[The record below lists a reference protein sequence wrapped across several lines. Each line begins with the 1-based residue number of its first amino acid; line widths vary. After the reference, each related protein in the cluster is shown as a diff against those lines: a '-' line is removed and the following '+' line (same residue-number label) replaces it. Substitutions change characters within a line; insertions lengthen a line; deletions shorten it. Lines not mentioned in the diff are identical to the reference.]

1 MDARD
6 QTANASRRSC
16 FGPSEVIVIVRTSKL
31 LLVMS
36 MGLLASLVSFG
47 NLTDYGSNLSFVQH
61 VLRMDTIF
69 PASAIRYRAIT
80 SPFLQNA
87 GYILI
92 IALETATAVCCWIGA
107 FNMWR
112 ARGANPFVFSR
123 SKRWAIAGLTL
134 GFLTWQ
140 VAFMSIGGE
149 WFGMWMSSTWN
160 GEESAFRFFATFAL
174 VLIFVSLRNDDI
186 AE

>member
-1 MDARD
+1 
-6 QTANASRRSC
+6 
-16 FGPSEVIVIVRTSKL
+16 VIIRISKL

-36 MGLLASLVSFG
+36 MGLLASLVAFG
-47 NLTDYGSNLSFVQH
+47 NLTDYGSNFAFVQH
-61 VLRMDTIF
+61 VFLMDTIF
-69 PASAIRYRAIT
+69 PGSAITYRAIT
-80 SPFLQNA
+80 SSVVQNA

-92 IALETATAVCCWIGA
+92 IALEAVTAVCCWIGA

-112 ARGANPFVFSR
+112 ARRAAGSIFNR
-123 SKRWAIAGLTL
+123 EKRWAIVGLTL

-149 WFGMWMSSTWN
+149 WFGMWMSATWN